1 MKKITPLFTL
11 VLIIG
16 FAIGCADDLHGDI
29 VNLTLD
35 NEEVVVNSPNML
47 AGFDSN
53 RSNAQEK
60 NHRISFNGKF
70 KVWSV
75 PPSPGNQIQVN
86 ITGSGTA
93 TRMGKAKLEIQETI
107 TIPDTDLWEADA
119 CVVITAANGDELH
132 FNYSGTVDTSGTPV
146 MTFTATCEVKGGTG
160 AYKNAKGTLK
170 YTGSRSWDSGSGTA
184 AFTGEISY

>member
-47 AGFDSN
+47 AGFDSIG
-53 RSNAQEK
+53 SNAQEK

-75 PPSPGNQIQVN
+75 PPPPGNQIQV
-86 ITGSGTA
+86 
-93 TRMGKAKLEIQETI
+93 
-107 TIPDTDLWEADA
+107 
-119 CVVITAANGDELH
+119 
-132 FNYSGTVDTSGTPV
+132 
-146 MTFTATCEVKGGTG
+146 
-160 AYKNAKGTLK
+160 
-170 YTGSRSWDSGSGTA
+170 
-184 AFTGEISY
+184 SYCGFRNCNTYG